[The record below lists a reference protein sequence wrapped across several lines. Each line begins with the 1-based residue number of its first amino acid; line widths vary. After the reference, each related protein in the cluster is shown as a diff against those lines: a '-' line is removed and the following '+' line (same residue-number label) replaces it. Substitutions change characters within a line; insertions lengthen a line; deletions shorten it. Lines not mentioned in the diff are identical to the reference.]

1 MRTPRARKIIFTG
14 RALVVATLASLAGAL
29 VVGADESSDSS
40 CLASSS
46 SLTTSSPPAAP
57 RLIDVTATVSASLP
71 SWLSSTGL
79 GTGYRTEV
87 KSHKKGDKANSSEL
101 RFNAHTG
108 THIDAPRH
116 FVTTDP
122 TGIDEIPLDVING
135 PALLIEAYGVEALT
149 AEALASLHIP
159 DDPAVTRLL
168 FRTDNTRRGLMSR
181 TEFTEDYVGFSADG
195 AEWMVRQRPR
205 VKAIGIDYLS
215 IASLIHLVDGHVTLL
230 GHGVVPIE
238 GLVMPDDEISAGY
251 WFLHCAPLKLEGS
264 DGAPARAW
272 LTPLSH

>member
-1 MRTPRARKIIFTG
+1 M
-14 RALVVATLASLAGAL
+14 ALAVATLASPMAL
-29 VVGADESSDSS
+29 VVGADDSSDSA
-40 CLASSS
+40 CVASSS
-46 SLTTSSPPAAP
+46 SSSSSSCSSSLKPSSSVPP
-57 RLIDVTATVSASLP
+57 RLTSIIDVTATVSASLP

-79 GTGYRTEV
+79 GAGYRTEV

-116 FVTTDP
+116 FVSTDP

-135 PALLIEAYGVEALT
+135 PALLIEAYGIEALT

-168 FRTDNTRRGLMSR
+168 FRTDNTHRGLMGR
-181 TEFTEDYVGFSADG
+181 TEFTADYVGFTDDG
-195 AEWMVRQRPR
+195 AEWMVRQRPH

-215 IASLIHLVDGHVTLL
+215 IASLTHLVDGHVTLL

-238 GLVMPDDEISAGY
+238 GLVMPEDEISAGY